1 MTGRAAGPAGM
12 ATGDGGAEVHARQVQ
27 AIRDEMRFEIGILHD
42 RVNAL
47 VSAEAFLIISFT
59 MALAYANDGPS
70 GRLFPVAPLLAAVG
84 FLLALLAWPGVNRGV
99 AIVVE
104 WNLLLIAA
112 LKGARADPA
121 FVWRPSVDAA
131 GDAQTQRHHR
141 SSMLFARFV
150 PPVFALAWVALAAV
164 VLSAALRHP

>member
-1 MTGRAAGPAGM
+1 M
-12 ATGDGGAEVHARQVQ
+12 AERDGGPEIHARQVQ

-59 MALAYANDGPS
+59 MSLAYSGEGPS
-70 GRLFPVAPLLAAVG
+70 GRFFPVAPLLAAIG
-84 FLLALLAWPGVNRGV
+84 FLLAVLAWPGVNRGV

-112 LKGARADPA
+112 LKGARADPG
-121 FVWRPSVDAA
+121 FVWRPSVDAD
-131 GDAQTQRHHR
+131 GDARTQARHR
-141 SSMLFARFV
+141 NSMLFARFV
-150 PPVFALAWVALAAV
+150 PAVFALAWIALGAI
-164 VLSAALRHP
+164 VLTAPLRHP